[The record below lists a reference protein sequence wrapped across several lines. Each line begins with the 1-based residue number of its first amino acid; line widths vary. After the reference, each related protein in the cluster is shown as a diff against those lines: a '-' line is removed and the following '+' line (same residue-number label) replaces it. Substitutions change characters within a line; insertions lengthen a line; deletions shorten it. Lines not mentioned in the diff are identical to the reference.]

1 MIILKHVEYKI
12 KDSEELENLLS
23 HLRET
28 TSRVDGVEFKDIYFP
43 KGKGEFILAMDC
55 INEDKY
61 LEWRDICPPPP
72 GAKDWYEVLLS
83 NDEYFFKKENKKR

>member
-1 MIILKHVEYKI
+1 MIILKHVEYRI
-12 KDSEELENLLS
+12 KESEELGNLLS

-43 KGKGEFILAMDC
+43 IGKDEFILAIDC
-55 INEDKY
+55 ISEGQY

-83 NDEYFFKKENKKR
+83 KDEYFSK

>member
-12 KDSEELENLLS
+12 KGPTELKNLVD
-23 HLRET
+23 HVRK
-28 TSRVDGVEFKDIYFP
+28 TSSRIEGVKFKDIYFP
-43 KGKGEFILAMDC
+43 KGKSEFVLVMDC
-55 INEDKY
+55 IDEEKY

-83 NDEYFFKKENKKR
+83 KDEYFSK